1 MKPRSILLCCTIVVI
16 FLATLV
22 ATSVALNAQTS
33 DSRWA
38 LGGFYRA
45 KASYPLSVQNS
56 ICGGECDYLFAM
68 LPGGEIGV
76 SAVYAIQPTIGV
88 MLDASWSTHGYS
100 YRGTF
105 TQSTVTGERTT
116 PQYSTSARYISFA
129 PSVMLQEVD
138 SSGMAWRW
146 FAGLGLGIPLAATLT
161 RSDIADDGS
170 VTNDRYLYPT
180 ARSLEPLVD
189 VRLGTLIPLVW
200 KGLHLSAHLNY
211 NVSNFFKTND
221 NYGSAIERANAL
233 GVALGVQYMIPL
245 RK

>member
-1 MKPRSILLCCTIVVI
+1 VV
-16 FLATLV
+16 
-22 ATSVALNAQTS
+22 
-33 DSRWA
+33 
-38 LGGFYRA
+38 
-45 KASYPLSVQNS
+45 
-56 ICGGECDYLFAM
+56 
-68 LPGGEIGV
+68 
-76 SAVYAIQPTIGV
+76 
-88 MLDASWSTHGYS
+88 
-100 YRGTF
+100 
-105 TQSTVTGERTT
+105 
-116 PQYSTSARYISFA
+116 
-129 PSVMLQEVD
+129 LQEVD

-146 FAGLGLGIPLAATLT
+146 FAGLGLGIPTGAILT
-161 RSDIADDGS
+161 RSEIADDGS
-170 VTNDRYLYPT
+170 VTNDRYLYPA